1 MIYHKI
7 TNGFV
12 IQRFD
17 DTGKFLDQ
25 EFIAGNPVE
34 YETQEGDPVDDI
46 AQEMLHGCYQP
57 FNMSSDTGDDNFSWR
72 P

>member
-25 EFIAGNPVE
+25 EFIAGNPVD
-34 YETQEGDPVDDI
+34 YETQEGDKCCTAATSRSI
-46 AQEMLHGCYQP
+46 
-57 FNMSSDTGDDNFSWR
+57 
-72 P
+72 